1 MRGREAEMSDPAAAP
16 PRRRNWLLIV
26 SLCLNVVLVALIVT
40 AILRAPSRPAA
51 IGGGVLAPRSIM
63 AALPDA
69 AGPIQ
74 KVIDA
79 HTAKLRELRL
89 ASVRARRDAF
99 RVLASPDYTPDKLA
113 AALEA
118 VRAADT
124 ALEAES
130 IAMMRDSLATLSPAD
145 RRKIVDRVRS
155 RSWWFRRFRPRP
167 D

>member
-1 MRGREAEMSDPAAAP
+1 MSDPAAAP

-51 IGGGVLAPRSIM
+51 IGGGGVLAPRSIM